1 LILHSG
7 GFIWRFQAPF
17 NFRVP
22 PGGAKTPKKFPR
34 ANRVAPPWA
43 RTRKRN
49 RIEPEANAE
58 AKLKGAK
65 SRKKSPEIR

>member
-1 LILHSG
+1 
-7 GFIWRFQAPF
+7 
-17 NFRVP
+17 VP

-58 AKLKGAK
+58 AKLKGPK